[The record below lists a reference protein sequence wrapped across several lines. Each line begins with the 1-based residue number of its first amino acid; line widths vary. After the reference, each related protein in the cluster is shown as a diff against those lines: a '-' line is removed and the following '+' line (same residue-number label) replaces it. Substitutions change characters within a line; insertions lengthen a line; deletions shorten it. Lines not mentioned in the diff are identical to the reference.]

1 MTANPVVNDH
11 NHHRFELT
19 ENGHVAFAD
28 YHRSETRE
36 GPVME
41 IPHVVAPDALRG
53 TGAAGRLME
62 GIVAH
67 ARAEGFKIVPT
78 CPYAAAWFKR
88 HPADSDLVV

>member
-1 MTANPVVNDH
+1 MTANPVVDDRS
-11 NHHRFELT
+11 HHRFELT
-19 ENGHVAFAD
+19 ENGYVAFAE
-28 YHRSETRE
+28 YHRTESRE
-36 GPVME
+36 GAVVV
-41 IPHVVAPDALRG
+41 IPHVEAPEALRG